1 MNDKLLGCLMNSLAA
16 CAVNETIR
24 ISLSLTA
31 SSLLINDNHQVCF
44 VKTPKDK
51 EKGLQTTYRRLCDS
65 VHVRLF
71 RSAKLRVV
79 QLLVKQ
85 LSLLPH
91 LGNMHCE
98 LASQAGVDVMHRF

>member
-1 MNDKLLGCLMNSLAA
+1 MIA
-16 CAVNETIR
+16 
-24 ISLSLTA
+24 
-31 SSLLINDNHQVCF
+31 
-44 VKTPKDK
+44 PKDK